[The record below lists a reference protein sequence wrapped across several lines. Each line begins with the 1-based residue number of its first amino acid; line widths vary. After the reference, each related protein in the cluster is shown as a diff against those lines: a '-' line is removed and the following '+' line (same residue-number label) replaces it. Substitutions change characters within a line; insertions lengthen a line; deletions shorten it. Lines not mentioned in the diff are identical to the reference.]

1 MRRPCD
7 GTGVR
12 PSREFLDLWALEVR
26 PRVRRED
33 RSMNQHPRFAEIRA
47 AAIAAFGTPDSD
59 GESYGQHRVAWD
71 RGGITLLGAAH
82 YVYFVHPRTEGAWWV
97 VDDAT
102 MKPTVTLADAINAL
116 RPIATASE

>member
-1 MRRPCD
+1 
-7 GTGVR
+7 
-12 PSREFLDLWALEVR
+12 
-26 PRVRRED
+26 
-33 RSMNQHPRFAEIRA
+33 MNQHPRFAEIRA

-102 MKPTVTLADAINAL
+102 MKPTVTLADAINASVQSL
-116 RPIATASE
+116 RRVNKPTASPSDTRCASLRACAVGAHEV